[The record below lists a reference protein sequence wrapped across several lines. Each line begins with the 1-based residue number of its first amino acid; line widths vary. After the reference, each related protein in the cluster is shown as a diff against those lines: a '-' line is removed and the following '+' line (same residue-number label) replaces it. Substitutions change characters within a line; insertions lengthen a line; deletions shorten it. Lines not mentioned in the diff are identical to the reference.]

1 MYYSIKYYT
10 IIIQYCG
17 QRKGGLGIIFTEER
31 ILGHK
36 KIQDMA
42 LEVCL
47 EGGNVKIN
55 NIENVKKRV
64 EWKLQ
69 KKPHLIAMLVFSYTR
84 EQLKH
89 VSMLR
94 RRIWKRERWK
104 YAAERGDG

>member
-1 MYYSIKYYT
+1 MS
-10 IIIQYCG
+10 
-17 QRKGGLGIIFTEER
+17 RKELN
-31 ILGHK
+31 
-36 KIQDMA
+36 
-42 LEVCL
+42 
-47 EGGNVKIN
+47 GNYK
-55 NIENVKKRV
+55 
-64 EWKLQ
+64 

>member
-1 MYYSIKYYT
+1 MYYSIQYYT

-17 QRKGGLGIIFTEER
+17 LRKGGLGIIFTEER

-47 EGGNVKIN
+47 EEGKVKIN

-64 EWKLQ
+64 EWKL
-69 KKPHLIAMLVFSYTR
+69 KKNKLIAMLVFSYTR

-94 RRIWKRERWK
+94 RRIWKRGRWK
-104 YAAERGDG
+104 HAAERGDG